1 MLAAVAYRAAD
12 GSFLPAEPFEI
23 KRPDE
28 EHGNPVLDTF
38 ARWAAERYRREREE
52 CVSQDDS
59 VIWTHKDRA

>member
-38 ARWAAERYRREREE
+38 ARWAAERYRREREDKE
-52 CVSQDDS
+52 
-59 VIWTHKDRA
+59 KEEA